1 MTGKKWEA
9 LLYQELENS
18 KILPEEFDVQMM
30 GSDYQHGHPPS
41 SIKPETLVLA
51 RLLSN
56 LVALENAFAKFISP
70 LITCHLLRLWQ
81 CFGSELQGFFS
92 EGT

>member
-1 MTGKKWEA
+1 MATVRVRIA
-9 LLYQELENS
+9 
-18 KILPEEFDVQMM
+18 ILTVWITLSVCPFNRMAHTANT
-30 GSDYQHGHPPS
+30 DYQHGHPPS

-81 CFGSELQGFFS
+81 CFGSELQRFFS